1 MGCHTIIS
9 LSLVLVHTEQG
20 GNKYLLICQIGQIE
34 IYSESI
40 IINLWWLTDYNMHC
54 NTLYKCVFAI
64 ALDAICCFCTA
75 FCIQTIWRILSRLN
89 GWILHNLRFS
99 WSLRL
104 ELSIIQHMAV
114 QREKRRTDSL
124 NELPRPLKINSP
136 MTRVLHSAWN
146 PSSPQIPPLY
156 FSSHP
161 PPTSPSG
168 NFPRTVGVFFP
179 LRQVGLNFQG
189 FLNSFLG
196 KSCFWAVSQ
205 DFLNSFLVTSFC
217 WEVTWVAFL
226 VQCSTILG
234 GWKSQF

>member
-1 MGCHTIIS
+1 
-9 LSLVLVHTEQG
+9 
-20 GNKYLLICQIGQIE
+20 
-34 IYSESI
+34 
-40 IINLWWLTDYNMHC
+40 
-54 NTLYKCVFAI
+54 
-64 ALDAICCFCTA
+64 
-75 FCIQTIWRILSRLN
+75 
-89 GWILHNLRFS
+89 
-99 WSLRL
+99 
-104 ELSIIQHMAV
+104 MAV

-189 FLNSFLG
+189 FLNSLLG
-196 KSCFWAVSQ
+196 KSCFWPVSQ

-217 WEVTWVAFL
+217 WEVTWVAFCHNVPQSL
-226 VQCSTILG
+226 EVENPSFRCLLTRCWRDLLLFTPQICRHSPLAMY
-234 GWKSQF
+234 